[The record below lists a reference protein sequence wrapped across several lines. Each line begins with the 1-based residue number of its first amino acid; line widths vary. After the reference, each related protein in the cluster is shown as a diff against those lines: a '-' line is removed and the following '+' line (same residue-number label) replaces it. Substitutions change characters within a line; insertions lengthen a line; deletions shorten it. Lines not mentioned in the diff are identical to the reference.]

1 MSAYVP
7 DSTIKIYSIPELNTN
22 EGQTFVSINP
32 NSNVVASNV
41 KCQVI
46 KKNQQVL
53 RVSTPLATIQ
63 NCNYISFINPSYGN
77 KLYWGRIRS
86 IDYINNKTTQ
96 ISYTIDWWLT
106 DKDNITFSPCEILRE
121 GLTKREH
128 TRLSVNPYEDF
139 IKMRT
144 GESLDFSQDSEPYRY
159 AICSD
164 IYTNNKATAAWDG
177 WNVMLTSGHVLHP
190 NIENHYYDNELFY
203 VLSYVGSEHNLGDT
217 TTNIAMEV
225 TKRIREYTNDT
236 SGAYLLT
243 APRTWGNPS
252 DASNMQM
259 PYYAEARHKST
270 ANISYSTVPV
280 DDIKIGRPYYMCG
293 CDDMEVIANIIDDC
307 FTYTDSVSS
316 IISIY
321 AFPTYILDEFITCGF
336 DHPASEL
343 DGDYKYVK
351 IPFPN
356 VIAETQ
362 PGMEKFDK
370 NWSPKLFRFPY
381 TYASLD
387 SVNGSGHIELHLERM
402 GAFDPSVDSQTSI
415 TPGSVRTD
423 PQTGE
428 PTYFV
433 LEKFVSITADGV
445 YMGAGPVDYKDR
457 IVTSANGQIVHETG
471 ADLDNAVFYVEFPQV
486 PFTTDAF
493 YEFLGHQ
500 AKSALINETALTQA
514 QRAAD
519 FDRLA
524 REGTTLAIGAA
535 QDIVGGLIGVGTA
548 GIGGKEATGPDYG
561 SGVNSGLGVIGSAVN
576 YVANEANRQQSMDLI
591 RQQANL
597 AIGANSYM
605 SNPQEPNDFTSNYAN
620 AKAAFVTDNYH
631 SGSCGGVLNM
641 MKFVQPIGVYIT
653 IRRRTPDFY
662 RAYNNFF
669 KNYGYATK
677 EFDFPKIKYLLD
689 NDSSNDNAPY
699 FESRGV
705 GSGAGAHVDF
715 VFYTK
720 TEGLR
725 VSGVCEESAN
735 FIENMFN
742 NGVLFVSNHRP

>member
-22 EGQTFVSINP
+22 EGQTFVTINP

-41 KCQVI
+41 NCQVI

-106 DKDNITFSPCEILRE
+106 DKNNITISPCEILRE

-144 GESLDFSQDSEPYRY
+144 GESLDFSQESEPNRY
-159 AICSD
+159 SICSD
-164 IYTNNKATAAWDG
+164 LLDSSSASAKWDG
-177 WNVMLTSGHVLHP
+177 WNLMLAAGHVLDP
-190 NIENHYYDNELFY
+190 STAYDIDKKLFY
-203 VLSYVGSEHNLGDT
+203 VLCYAGSEHNIGET

-225 TKRIREYTNDT
+225 TKRIREYVGNNLHP
-236 SGAYLLT
+236 YLLM
-243 APRTWGNPS
+243 APRTWSNPS
-252 DASNMQM
+252 GSSNMQM
-259 PYYAEARHKST
+259 PYYAEALHRIG
-270 ANISYSTVPV
+270 ANVSYSTVPA

-293 CDDMEVIANIIDDC
+293 CQSMEVISNIIDDC
-307 FTYTDSVSS
+307 FSYTDSVSS

-321 AFPTYILDEFITCGF
+321 AFPTYILDDFITCGF
-336 DHPASEL
+336 DHPDSEL
-343 DGDYKYVK
+343 DIDHKYIK
-351 IPFPN
+351 IPYPN

-362 PGMEKFDK
+362 PGMEKFDMT
-370 NWSPKLFRFPY
+370 WSPKLFRFPY

-387 SVNGSGHIELHLERM
+387 GVNGSGHIELQFEKM
-402 GAFDPSVDSQTSI
+402 GSFDPSVDSETGI
-415 TPGSVRTD
+415 TAGGVRVD
-423 PQTGE
+423 SQTGK

-433 LEKFVSITADGV
+433 LEKIVSINADGI
-445 YMGAGPVDYKDR
+445 YMGVAPIDYKDKV
-457 IVTSANGQIVHETG
+457 VTAVTARQTAGELAS
-471 ADLDNAVFYVEFPQV
+471 DLDNAVFYVEFPQV
-486 PFTTDAF
+486 PFTTDAY
-493 YEFLGHQ
+493 YEFLGNQ
-500 AKSALINETALTQA
+500 AKSALISETALAQA
-514 QRAAD
+514 QRALD
-519 FDRLA
+519 YDQLSRQ
-524 REGTTLAIGAA
+524 GTTLAIGAA
-535 QDIVGGLIGVGTA
+535 EQMLGGGINFGNAAVGG
-548 GIGGKEATGPDYG
+548 DYG
-561 SGVNSGLGVIGSAVN
+561 KGASAGLSVIGAAAN
-576 YVANEANRQQSMDLI
+576 YAANEANRQQSMDLI

-597 AIGANSYM
+597 AIGANEYM
-605 SNPQEPNDFTSNYAN
+605 SNPQEPNDFTRNYAN

-631 SGSCGGVLNM
+631 AGSCGGVLNM
-641 MKFVQPIGVYIT
+641 MKFVQPIGIYLT
-653 IRRRTPDFY
+653 IRRRTYEFY

-677 EFDFPKIKYLLD
+677 EYDFPKIKYLLD
-689 NDSSNDNAPY
+689 NDASNDNAPY
-699 FESRGV
+699 FENRMI
-705 GSGAGAHVDF
+705 GSGQHAHSDF

-720 TEGLR
+720 TEGMR

-742 NGVLFVSNHRP
+742 NGVLFVSNSRP